1 MNRVGFITNC
11 ILFLCQAS
19 YSSSLSLTLSQC
31 FYFLSLPLL
40 FLSSPSLHLSL
51 SPFSLFHRKRANLIT
66 IPTSFPMHLSP
77 IFNLRC
83 PSMKF
88 DLFMPKNLSTFFS
101 WSFADLW
108 PRVTDAVQELWSVV
122 ASRSYHLVSHCAVLY
137 SLLEFVCIELL
148 NLRSGTPETW
158 CAKRKIK
165 GKSSQALW
173 ENGLSNWKDLS
184 RVLVT
189 TFHYRRPLVKAPLG
203 LL

>member
-1 MNRVGFITNC
+1 MRDNSWKDAKWIKNQQALKNEETAHRSVKSQKFDIRIIMNRVGFITNC

-51 SPFSLFHRKRANLIT
+51 SPFSLFHSKRANLIT
-66 IPTSFPMHLSP
+66 SPTSFPMHLSP

-108 PRVTDAVQELWSVV
+108 PRV
-122 ASRSYHLVSHCAVLY
+122 
-137 SLLEFVCIELL
+137 
-148 NLRSGTPETW
+148 
-158 CAKRKIK
+158 
-165 GKSSQALW
+165 
-173 ENGLSNWKDLS
+173 
-184 RVLVT
+184 
-189 TFHYRRPLVKAPLG
+189 
-203 LL
+203 